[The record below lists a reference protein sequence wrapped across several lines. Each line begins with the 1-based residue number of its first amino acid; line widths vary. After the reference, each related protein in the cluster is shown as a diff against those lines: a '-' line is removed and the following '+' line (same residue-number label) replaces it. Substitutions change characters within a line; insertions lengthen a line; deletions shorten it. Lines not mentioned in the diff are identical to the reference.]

1 MSREQNKEPPKSSGS
16 KKVKRLETFEFK
28 APPGEAGLPPPPT
41 MVFNEPSKT
50 DNDIKIEA
58 SKRPER

>member
-1 MSREQNKEPPKSSGS
+1 MSQEASKEPAKSSGS

-50 DNDIKIEA
+50 DNNIKIEA
-58 SKRPER
+58 PKGPER

>member
-1 MSREQNKEPPKSSGS
+1 MTRAENKEQAKSSGS

-28 APPGEAGLPPPPT
+28 APSGEAGLPPPPT

-50 DNDIKIEA
+50 DNNIKIEA
-58 SKRPER
+58 PKGPER